1 MVGVANKNS
10 TVPRSHL
17 EEINIRGLGVI
28 DQALVEF
35 TPGLNVITGETGA
48 GKTMILTA
56 LSLLLGGKADSDL
69 VRSTHERLS
78 VSGTFAINQ
87 SAQGELGKLFD
98 EQGLEIDESNA
109 LFSRN
114 VTKEGKSRAMINA
127 SATTASVLASLGS
140 EFIEIHGQHGSLFL
154 TKTNKQ
160 REILDLSGGREFE
173 EKIGAYKKL
182 LEEYS
187 EKKRAVA
194 ELKRSLADRDRE
206 IEALRG
212 LTEETSRL
220 KPEPNEFLE
229 LDALISRLE
238 SVEDLRIAA
247 TGAQQ
252 ALSDEDAGAL
262 NSLHQAKRFFTG
274 ARGKDQ
280 ELDSLHEKASDA
292 LFTLIDVASDL
303 DRYVND
309 LSADPQALESALSRR
324 AALSS
329 FIKRYGDSTEKN
341 DALNEAIAKAAK
353 AKERIRD
360 LSGGDERIKEL
371 EEELIDVRK
380 RLVASANEVSSQRIK
395 SADEI
400 SIKVT
405 NELHALAMPKAKFKV
420 DVSSHDTNKD
430 ESFSPWGVDEVAMLF
445 TSHNGGDLLPISK
458 AASGGELSRLMLAIE
473 VVIAERYPVGT
484 YVFDEVD
491 AGVGGKA
498 ALDVG
503 RRLRHLAD
511 SAQVIVVTH
520 LPQVALWADNH
531 IVVEKD
537 VSGAV
542 TESTIRRISDH
553 DRERE
558 IARMLSGVEGSE
570 HAQEH
575 ARELLNLR
583 ITARA

>member
-1 MVGVANKNS
+1 
-10 TVPRSHL
+10 
-17 EEINIRGLGVI
+17 
-28 DQALVEF
+28 
-35 TPGLNVITGETGA
+35 
-48 GKTMILTA
+48 
-56 LSLLLGGKADSDL
+56 
-69 VRSTHERLS
+69 
-78 VSGTFAINQ
+78 
-87 SAQGELGKLFD
+87 
-98 EQGLEIDESNA
+98 
-109 LFSRN
+109 
-114 VTKEGKSRAMINA
+114 
-127 SATTASVLASLGS
+127 
-140 EFIEIHGQHGSLFL
+140 
-154 TKTNKQ
+154 
-160 REILDLSGGREFE
+160 
-173 EKIGAYKKL
+173 
-182 LEEYS
+182 
-187 EKKRAVA
+187 
-194 ELKRSLADRDRE
+194 
-206 IEALRG
+206 
-212 LTEETSRL
+212 
-220 KPEPNEFLE
+220 
-229 LDALISRLE
+229 LISRLE

-303 DRYVND
+303 DRYIND
-309 LSADPQALESALSRR
+309 LSADPQALESALSRK